1 MTSKHKLI
9 REYLKKAQ
17 KNCPRKLRKHLDNGL
32 KYGLSEF
39 CDSQGDV
46 TMEEIEKKF
55 GKPEQYAAEYLSLCD
70 TESITKRLSH
80 SRKMILILF
89 LVVTFSIVT
98 TMGVMIYIIKTNENS
113 HVTYIYENYGED
125 YHEQNN

>member
-32 KYGLSEF
+32 KYSLSEF

-46 TMEEIEKKF
+46 TMEEIEEKF
-55 GKPEQYAAEYLSLCD
+55 GKPEQYAAEYLSLLD
-70 TESITKRLSH
+70 TDGITKRLYN
-80 SRKMILILF
+80 SRKMKFTLLF
-89 LVVTFSIVT
+89 AVIVFFIAT
-98 TMGVMIYIIKTNENS
+98 VGTMVYIVKWYEDKIPAYVYIQNEIEENF
-113 HVTYIYENYGED
+113 YE
-125 YHEQNN
+125 